1 MKSNFEFLH
10 CYWPAL
16 AEIGGAAE
24 KYLYSDPNTSIFK
37 MGLFAERLVLEIFA
51 FERIDEPQIDNTHA
65 NRIRILKRLGLLPR
79 DIDDTLYL
87 LRKTRNSAVHAGA
100 DSEEE
105 AKILLSMMYNLAVW
119 FMKTYG
125 DWNYVAPSFVM
136 PDNISSP
143 NFEELFAEQEK
154 KIAELSKQLE
164 AVTTAASGTTQKE
177 RVKQSEKVSAMIDWN
192 DAQIRCLIDEQLQKA
207 GWEVDSKK
215 ECVIAKF
222 INKIKANFNNFIMRF
237 DFAIYEGI
245 K

>member
-1 MKSNFEFLH
+1 MSMKSNFEFLH
-10 CYWPAL
+10 YYWPAL

-65 NRIRILKRLGLLPR
+65 NRIRILKRH
-79 DIDDTLYL
+79 LYNYPL
-87 LRKTRNSAVHAGA
+87 
-100 DSEEE
+100 SEEE

-164 AVTTAASGTTQKE
+164 AVTTEASGTTQKE

-192 DAQIRCLIDEQLQKA
+192 ETQTRCLIDEQLQKA

-245 K
+245 I